1 MGFTVK
7 PKSRFA
13 RAWKWIA
20 IPQTEFKRAACPPQV
35 GDMIKLGQCSL
46 SNIKT
51 ITISSLYGFII
62 CTFQNALPK
71 KLYLK
76 HPLILFKTKTN

>member
-35 GDMIKLGQCSL
+35 GDIIKLGQCSL
-46 SNIKT
+46 SNIRT
-51 ITISSLYGFII
+51 ITQPVL
-62 CTFQNALPK
+62 
-71 KLYLK
+71 
-76 HPLILFKTKTN
+76 